1 MKFEIPPLP
10 YPKNALAPFI
20 GAETVDL
27 HYEKHHKGYLEKLE
41 KLVRGKP
48 EADDGLEDLIRTA
61 RGEVFNNAAQVW
73 NHNFYWLSMKP
84 GGGGEPAG
92 ELATRIDESFGS
104 YIEFRAQF
112 AAAAV
117 GEFGSGWTWLV
128 QGPGGRLLVCNSNDA
143 ENPLQRDLVSLL
155 TLDVWEHAYYL
166 DYRNERARY
175 VEMFLDHLLDWD
187 FVATNLTLAPP
198 ADEGLDIQG
207 EGNPEADERY
217 RERATAFAKSR
228 RAKPAAER
236 AARETPR

>member
-48 EADDGLEDLIRTA
+48 EADGSLEDLIRTA
-61 RGEVFNNAAQVW
+61 RGDVFNNSAQVW
-73 NHNFYWLSMKP
+73 NHNFYWLSMQP
-84 GGGGEPAG
+84 GGGGEPTG
-92 ELATRIDESFGS
+92 ELATRIEQSFGS
-104 YIEFRAQF
+104 YIEFRAHF
-112 AAAAV
+112 AEAAV

-128 QGPGGRLLVCNSNDA
+128 QGESGRLVVCNSNDA
-143 ENPLQRDLVSLL
+143 ENPLQRNLVPLL

-175 VEMFLDHLLDWD
+175 VEMFLDHLLNWD

-217 RERATAFAKSR
+217 RERATAFAESG

-236 AARETPR
+236 AARETSR

>member
-10 YPKNALAPFI
+10 YPKNALATFI

-41 KLVRGKP
+41 KLLRGKP
-48 EADDGLEDLIRTA
+48 EADQSLEDLICSA
-61 RGEVFNNAAQVW
+61 RGDVFNNAAQIW
-73 NHNFYWLSMKP
+73 NHNFYWLSMRP

-92 ELATRIDESFGS
+92 ELATRIEQSFGS

-128 QGPGGRLLVCNSNDA
+128 HGPSGGLVVCNSNDA
-143 ENPLQRDLVSLL
+143 ENPLQRDLVPLL

-175 VEMFLDHLLDWD
+175 VDMFLDHLLDWD

-198 ADEGLDIQG
+198 ADEGLDLQAVALG
-207 EGNPEADERY
+207 HRPRL
-217 RERATAFAKSR
+217 R
-228 RAKPAAER
+228 RSSAPIGR
-236 AARETPR
+236 WARSSISALTTWSPG